1 MIFLMKS
8 KAFINLVVAHCNL
21 KLFFFVLC
29 GFLWSSGLNA
39 QQKID
44 GSFSLNGATP
54 QKYSLYLAS
63 GFKSGGNAVLA
74 FHPLNTARWNGQS
87 WRDTLVA
94 FAEINNVL
102 LICPDGGPDGRVND
116 DEDTSFTTAL
126 LDSVSTWYTYRKDLL
141 VGMGFSW
148 GGLTTYTYGL
158 SHPEKFKGLIPIG
171 AAINGD
177 AEIKN
182 LAVNAHSKN
191 IYIIHGAQDI
201 PQTRYYPALQ
211 TFSKTS
217 ACVED
222 TLMSGIGHTIDFPR
236 RNQILTAAY
245 QWILSNNCKVTGIDL
260 PTNAEKS
267 VDFKISF
274 FQQKLM
280 VEILNEKES
289 PLSIL
294 DMNGKL
300 LATKLPTKGLN
311 TYDIHLNSGIYLAQY
326 SGRSVQFLVP

>member
-1 MIFLMKS
+1 
-8 KAFINLVVAHCNL
+8 
-21 KLFFFVLC
+21 
-29 GFLWSSGLNA
+29 
-39 QQKID
+39 
-44 GSFSLNGATP
+44 
-54 QKYSLYLAS
+54 
-63 GFKSGGNAVLA
+63 
-74 FHPLNTARWNGQS
+74 
-87 WRDTLVA
+87 
-94 FAEINNVL
+94 
-102 LICPDGGPDGRVND
+102 
-116 DEDTSFTTAL
+116 
-126 LDSVSTWYTYRKDLL
+126 
-141 VGMGFSW
+141 
-148 GGLTTYTYGL
+148 
-158 SHPEKFKGLIPIG
+158 
-171 AAINGD
+171 
-177 AEIKN
+177 
-182 LAVNAHSKN
+182 
-191 IYIIHGAQDI
+191 
-201 PQTRYYPALQ
+201 
-211 TFSKTS
+211 
-217 ACVED
+217 
-222 TLMSGIGHTIDFPR
+222 MSGIGHTIDFPR

>member
-8 KAFINLVVAHCNL
+8 NRLIH
-21 KLFFFVLC
+21 KLFTLCTSQVAVL
-29 GFLWSSGLNA
+29 FLCCLLGTLGLNA

-44 GSFSLNGATP
+44 GSFSLHGAAP

-74 FHPLNTARWNGQS
+74 FHPLNTARWNGES

-102 LICPDGGPDGRVND
+102 LICPDGGPDVRVND

-126 LDSVSTWYTYRKDLL
+126 LDSVNAWYPYRKDLL

-158 SHPEKFKGLIPIG
+158 THPEKFKGLIPIG

-191 IYIIHGAQDI
+191 IYIVHGAQDI
-201 PQTRYYPALQ
+201 PQTRYFPALQ
-211 TFSKTS
+211 TFAKTS
-217 ACVED
+217 ACMED

-236 RNQILTAAY
+236 RNQILSTAY
-245 QWILSNNCKVTGIDL
+245 QWVLNNNCMVTGIDL
-260 PTNAEKS
+260 PTNTEKS

-280 VEILNEKES
+280 VEIFNEKES
-289 PLSIL
+289 PLRIL

-300 LATKLPTKGLN
+300 LATEFPTKGLN
-311 TYDIHLNSGIYLAQY
+311 TYDMHLNSGIYLAQFK
-326 SGRSVQFLVP
+326 GRSLQFLVP